1 MRMHMANEMLSV
13 PVAAGT
19 LGIAG
24 GVLAAVCRAAR
35 KHITP
40 EKMPLMGILGAFI
53 FAAQMV
59 NFQLPLMPGTSGHF
73 IGAVLLAIILGPHLG
88 TIVISSVIILQCLIF
103 QDGGI
108 LALGCNIINMAIV
121 PCYLGYLV
129 YSTLAPASSNTWRK
143 YGASI
148 CACIVAIEAGAIL
161 VPYEAAVSEI
171 LAVPLKTFLIAMTGV
186 HLVIAICEGVL
197 TAAILGFLQKTR
209 PDISTRNHHKTRPIL
224 ASFAVA
230 AIALIGVSPFAS
242 KLPDGLEWAWSK
254 SIVDT
259 HKTQFAEPNTND
271 GWMSLAALGG
281 SAMAMGVI
289 YAAATVLR
297 KRENNCLIK

>member
-121 PCYLGYLV
+121 PCYLGYIV
-129 YSTLAPASSNTWRK
+129 YSTLAPASSKPVR
-143 YGASI
+143 YS
-148 CACIVAIEAGAIL
+148 CR
-161 VPYEAAVSEI
+161 
-171 LAVPLKTFLIAMTGV
+171 
-186 HLVIAICEGVL
+186 
-197 TAAILGFLQKTR
+197 TR
-209 PDISTRNHHKTRPIL
+209 PP
-224 ASFAVA
+224 
-230 AIALIGVSPFAS
+230 SPEYLLF
-242 KLPDGLEWAWSK
+242 
-254 SIVDT
+254 
-259 HKTQFAEPNTND
+259 
-271 GWMSLAALGG
+271 
-281 SAMAMGVI
+281 
-289 YAAATVLR
+289 R
-297 KRENNCLIK
+297 